1 MVKSTAAAPAMSPF
15 ISHMWSPGFRL
26 MPPES
31 KVMPLPTRAIVSVD
45 GLARHVAQDDHARR
59 VGAALAHA
67 QAALVAARLEARGV
81 EDLDLEADLL
91 GDLAPRGRR
100 CTPGVH
106 HGARLVDEVA
116 APVHVLGDPG
126 VARLARL
133 GVGLVVG
140 VGEDQ

>member
-31 KVMPLPTRAIVSVD
+31 KVMPLPTSAIVSAD
-45 GLARHVAQDDHARR
+45 GLRGTWRR
-59 VGAALAHA
+59 MTMRGGCGAALAHA
-67 QAALVAARLEARGV
+67 QQALVAARLQPGGV

-100 CTPGVH
+100 GTAGVTTAPGSLIRSR
-106 HGARLVDEVA
+106 AWFTFSETQA
-116 APVHVLGDPG
+116 
-126 VARLARL
+126 
-133 GVGLVVG
+133 
-140 VGEDQ
+140 